1 MKNNLFILACFLSI
15 ILMNAIPIG
24 TETVSSGE
32 ILYTNTVWLLPNI
45 LLFSCIGLAITILIV
60 LATINN
66 LNTNLEGQFTIKRKD
81 YNLKTLYI
89 NMLIWAL
96 LILILKM
103 VIGKTITLFQWAD
116 TYFFITLCI
125 VLAFY
130 IFLRYYIR
138 KTNPDFIS
146 LNKQTLRIRHFF
158 TSGERNLAELTSVDY
173 NPNSNSIKLIFKEGL
188 KNISFSLVDYEIND
202 MLKLIEEIR
211 KNCGPAIKIND
222 TFKNTFYTSHE

>member
-1 MKNNLFILACFLSI
+1 
-15 ILMNAIPIG
+15 
-24 TETVSSGE
+24 
-32 ILYTNTVWLLPNI
+32 
-45 LLFSCIGLAITILIV
+45 
-60 LATINN
+60 
-66 LNTNLEGQFTIKRKD
+66 
-81 YNLKTLYI
+81 
-89 NMLIWAL
+89 MLIWAL

-173 NPNSNSIKLIFKEGL
+173 NPNANSIKLIFKEGL